1 MIPLPTIQNFL
12 SMEKR
17 DLDGSDMDHKL
28 DMIEVVNDASDET
41 IYNEEETKQIL
52 RKVDWR
58 LLPML
63 TLLFILSFLDRSN
76 SEFSLRET

>member
-1 MIPLPTIQNFL
+1 
-12 SMEKR
+12 MEKR
-17 DLDGSDMDHKL
+17 DHDSSEMDNKL
-28 DMIEVVNDASDET
+28 DLIEVVPDPSDEP

-76 SEFSLRET
+76 SKNFPHLEINVRY

>member
-1 MIPLPTIQNFL
+1 
-12 SMEKR
+12 MEKR
-17 DLDGSDMDHKL
+17 DHDSSEMDNKL
-28 DMIEVVNDASDET
+28 DLIEVVPDPSDEP

-76 SEFSLRET
+76 SKNIPTLK